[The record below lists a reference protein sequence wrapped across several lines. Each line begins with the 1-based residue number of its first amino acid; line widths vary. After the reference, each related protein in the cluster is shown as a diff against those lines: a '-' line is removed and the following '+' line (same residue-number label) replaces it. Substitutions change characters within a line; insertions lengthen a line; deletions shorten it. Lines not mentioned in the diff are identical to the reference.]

1 MCDRRILNSVL
12 PVIDYKSSLFF
23 SYSAYSGRF
32 PSRLLTSREYAQC
45 HHKCALVREDNS
57 RKLSQPMINIKQIK
71 CTCSFSLL
79 LSLSVLFFFQHCIFV
94 FKSQL
99 RDKPPVLLLLL
110 ALKQHSFSSD
120 IHGEKLH
127 IGRFQNKASDVFSEK
142 KP

>member
-1 MCDRRILNSVL
+1 
-12 PVIDYKSSLFF
+12 
-23 SYSAYSGRF
+23 
-32 PSRLLTSREYAQC
+32 
-45 HHKCALVREDNS
+45 
-57 RKLSQPMINIKQIK
+57 MINIKQIK
-71 CTCSFSLL
+71 CTWSFSLL